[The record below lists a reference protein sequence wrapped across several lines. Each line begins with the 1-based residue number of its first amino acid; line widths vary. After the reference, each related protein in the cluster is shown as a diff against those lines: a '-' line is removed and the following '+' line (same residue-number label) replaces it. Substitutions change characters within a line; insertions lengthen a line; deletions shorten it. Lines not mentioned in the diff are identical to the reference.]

1 MQNGQNDILIEKT
14 DNLEDKI
21 NQNEIKS
28 LKPVQ
33 VESSETIEDRVEEI
47 NTQEK
52 EKIFVGGSNG
62 EDGEF
67 PMTFFLNRIKFFI
80 SYEKLS
86 LYELL
91 STKIVINY
99 ILFSNKKY

>member
-1 MQNGQNDILIEKT
+1 MTPVKVEPLQQPENQQPEVQNDQNGILIEKT

-33 VESSETIEDRVEEI
+33 VESNEMVEDRVEEI
-47 NTQEK
+47 TTQEK
-52 EKIFVGGSNG
+52 EKIFVGGGNG

-67 PMTFFLNRIKFFI
+67 FFRQNSFIKSDSFFV
-80 SYEKLS
+80 S
-86 LYELL
+86 
-91 STKIVINY
+91 
-99 ILFSNKKY
+99 